1 MLKVRQAVPA
11 DMAAVLALYDG
22 AMIWTCFRPR
32 PETWAG
38 GGGYTP
44 PRRISTE
51 PSRPARCTL
60 GSWRAG
66 WPPG

>member
-22 AMIWTCFRPR
+22 VIDLFQAQTGNLGWRRGVYPT
-32 PETWAG
+32 
-38 GGGYTP
+38 
-44 PRRISTE
+44 RISTE

>member
-22 AMIWTCFRPR
+22 VIDLFQAQTGNLGWRRGC
-32 PETWAG
+32 
-38 GGGYTP
+38 TP

-51 PSRPARCTL
+51 PSRPAPCTL
-60 GSWRAG
+60 GSWRAN
-66 WPPG
+66 WPPE